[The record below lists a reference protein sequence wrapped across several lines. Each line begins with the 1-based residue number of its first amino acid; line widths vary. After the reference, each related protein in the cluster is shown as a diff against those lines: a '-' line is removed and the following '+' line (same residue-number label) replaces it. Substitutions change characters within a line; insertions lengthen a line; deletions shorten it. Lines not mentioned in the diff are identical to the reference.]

1 MLMYLFLVD
10 ETNKNPA
17 PGSFF
22 ILGGLV
28 FTPDQVEAVHKAVQ
42 RIRTEHGYQDGDSF
56 KFQTAARPPHV
67 TVEQSREAKEQVIA
81 ALGEAGVRLLTY
93 VVLHDIAMNQGEQ
106 KTMEMA
112 LNTITWA
119 YYRLLRAE
127 TATGSM
133 LIDRDDK
140 QHVYLAHLFQHGVQP
155 GSQPLAMQDRILL
168 YGQTS
173 NNASH
178 LSSAVDI
185 ALGGFRYC
193 VNAASRETGREIEQ
207 VVAANI
213 LGPLSKLLWGVPR
226 SDVRQVGGY
235 GFHTR
240 PSDVRKPAFAEKYAE
255 LRTKLAQY
263 SNSSTSGD
271 TEPQP

>member
-1 MLMYLFLVD
+1 MYLFLVD
-10 ETNKNPA
+10 ETNKNPVH
-17 PGSFF
+17 GNFF

-28 FTPDQVEAVHKAVQ
+28 FTPEQVAAVHQAVQ
-42 RIRTEHGYQDGDSF
+42 RIRAEHGYQDGDSF

-67 TVEQSREAKEQVIA
+67 TVEQSRQAKEQVIA

-93 VVLHDIAMNQGEQ
+93 VVLHDIAMNQDEQ
-106 KTMEMA
+106 KVMEMG

-119 YYRLLRAE
+119 YYRLLRADSAE
-127 TATGSM
+127 GSM

-140 QHVYLAHLFQHGVQP
+140 QHNYLAHLFQHGVQP
-155 GSQPLAMQDRILL
+155 GSHPLSMQDRILL

-193 VNAASRETGREIEQ
+193 VNAASRETEKESEQ

-213 LGPLSKLLWGVPR
+213 FAPLSKLLWGVQRP
-226 SDVRQVGGY
+226 DVRQVGGY

-240 PSDVRKPAFAEKYAE
+240 PSDVRKPAFAAKYDE
-255 LRTKLAQY
+255 LRAKLASY
-263 SNSSTSGD
+263 SNSSTTGD
-271 TEPQP
+271 TASPS